1 MDSAVSKLPEK
12 QQTLQEMRE
21 KVKLFMAYRRLMNEQ
36 IGLEKDVQT
45 TKQASEQVKATYVN
59 AEKSWLNNQATVLA
73 NHLHDGEACPVCG
86 SVDHPNKAIITKES
100 ITKEQ
105 LEILKRDYDE
115 KDSLYRNAVAGLKN
129 KQLQREEKEQELL
142 AMNISLTD
150 TNKVEEELVASGK
163 RLDKEVEHLKKQRE
177 QLQQLKASLEKVT
190 IEIKQLE
197 PKREKMEITYQELR
211 TDYQAKKAV
220 YDDRLDKIPKELR
233 VLAELE
239 KRIME
244 NQTLKLA
251 MQKAWEEAQT
261 TLQRVREE
269 QARAETNQA
278 HAVSQLQEATQKRE
292 KSEKEFSEA
301 LLQARF
307 ESEEAYNQAKVPMA
321 NQQQWK
327 EEINQFNQHLS
338 TLNQQVKDLKD
349 SLTHKT
355 RADLTIL
362 QEELTQLKLTYE
374 RALHQLNVSR
384 ENELEAIK
392 LKENIMETESKV
404 KEHEKQLGTI
414 TDLYDVMRGQ
424 NGQKISFERYLQI
437 EYLEQIIDAANGR
450 LNRLSNGQFYLI
462 RSDRQEAHGRQS
474 GLALDVY
481 DSYTGQA
488 RDVKTLS
495 GGEKFNASL
504 SLALGMSDMIQSF
517 QGNISID
524 TMFIDE
530 GFGSLDEES
539 LTKAID
545 TLIDLQQS
553 GRMIGVISHV
563 QELKTMFPA
572 TLEVKKTKEGYSRTE
587 FVIK

>member
-1 MDSAVSKLPEK
+1 M
-12 QQTLQEMRE
+12 
-21 KVKLFMAYRRLMNEQ
+21 
-36 IGLEKDVQT
+36 
-45 TKQASEQVKATYVN
+45 
-59 AEKSWLNNQATVLA
+59 
-73 NHLHDGEACPVCG
+73 
-86 SVDHPNKAIITKES
+86 
-100 ITKEQ
+100 
-105 LEILKRDYDE
+105 
-115 KDSLYRNAVAGLKN
+115 
-129 KQLQREEKEQELL
+129 
-142 AMNISLTD
+142 
-150 TNKVEEELVASGK
+150 
-163 RLDKEVEHLKKQRE
+163 
-177 QLQQLKASLEKVT
+177 
-190 IEIKQLE
+190 KQLE
-197 PKREKMEITYQELR
+197 PKKEKLENNHQELR
-211 TDYQAKKAV
+211 TDYKAKKAV
-220 YDDRLDKIPKELR
+220 YDDRLGKIPEELR

-239 KRIME
+239 RQITE
-244 NQTLKLA
+244 NQTLKITL
-251 MQKAWEEAQT
+251 QKTWEDAQT
-261 TLQRVREE
+261 TLQKVREE
-269 QARAETNQA
+269 QARVEANQA
-278 HAVSQLQEATQKRE
+278 HAMTQLQEATEKRE
-292 KSEKEFSEA
+292 KSEKEFSDA
-301 LLQARF
+301 LIQAGF
-307 ESEEAYNQAKVPMA
+307 ESEEAYNQAKLPTA
-321 NQQQWK
+321 EQQKWK
-327 EEINQFNQHLS
+327 EEINQFNQLLS

-349 SLTHKT
+349 SLTYKK
-355 RADLTIL
+355 RVDLTIL
-362 QEELTQLKLTYE
+362 QEELTQLKLAYE
-374 RALHQLNVSR
+374 RALHQLNVSK

-392 LKENIMETESKV
+392 LKENIMETENKV

-414 TDLYDVMRGQ
+414 TDLYDVMRGH